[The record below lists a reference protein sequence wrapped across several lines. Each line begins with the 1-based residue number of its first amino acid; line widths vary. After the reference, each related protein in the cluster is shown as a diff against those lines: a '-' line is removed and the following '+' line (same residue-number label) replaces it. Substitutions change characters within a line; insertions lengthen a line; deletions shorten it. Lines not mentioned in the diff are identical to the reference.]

1 MPVDQAVA
9 ATVSVASDVTQL
21 AASVTQTAV
30 DAATTATPAAPDQV
44 GGILD
49 TLISVGQSLN
59 PSQGTTLAIII
70 AALVVVRMVWKKYQA
85 SKK

>member
-9 ATVSVASDVTQL
+9 ATVSAASDVTQL

-30 DAATTATPAAPDQV
+30 DAATAATPAAPDQF